1 MPRKQL
7 LMTGCLIVFFVAV
20 CVCMYI
26 YIHKVGT
33 DACPVI
39 SSIQGIWIQ
48 ENLRLTLQ
56 IVMATTTKSPVIL
69 PSMANWIRFGYLHCW
84 THVCSKDL
92 RLPRV
97 VLRVVFLLYRK
108 AVLRFRHQPEESWKD
123 GVWFCPH
130 DSDIEIRRNM
140 NLSKCFSRLKKWCL
154 YRHSPFSFRIPPGCH
169 ESEPE
174 V

>member
-26 YIHKVGT
+26 YIYKVGT
-33 DACPVI
+33 DAYPAI
-39 SSIQGIWIQ
+39 SSIQGIWVQ

-56 IVMATTTKSPVIL
+56 IVMAMNTKSPVIL

-92 RLPRV
+92 RLPRLV
-97 VLRVVFLLYRK
+97 PKVFFSCFFLLYRK

-130 DSDIEIRRNM
+130 DSDIEIRR
-140 NLSKCFSRLKKWCL
+140 
-154 YRHSPFSFRIPPGCH
+154 SFRIPPGCN